1 MQDSASDII
10 YIHDLKFDTII
21 GLLPSERGTPQPICI
36 NLQVT
41 VDTTVAAVSTNI
53 QDSLD
58 YAALAEAVKKLT
70 MEAECLLVETLAGL
84 IADLVLS
91 YPLAQGV
98 LVDIC
103 KPEALSDAAGV
114 GVKIY
119 RRR

>member
-1 MQDSASDII
+1 MPESANDII

-21 GLLPSERGTPQPICI
+21 GLLPNERETPQPICI

-41 VDTTVAAVSTNI
+41 VNTAVAAASTNI
-53 QDSLD
+53 EDSLD

-70 MEAECLLVETLAGL
+70 LEAECLLVETLAGL

-91 YPLAQGV
+91 YPLAQAV
-98 LVDIC
+98 QVDIC

-114 GVKIY
+114 GVKIV